1 MDHEE
6 GGGGH
11 DSSERWLVSYADF
24 ITLLFALFVLLY
36 ALSMQSSDQ
45 VNRAWVAM
53 ATGVSNRPHRG
64 GTRPE
69 LGETARGGASL
80 SEHASKMLTAMRRKL
95 DQAISNF
102 ANSGVTTK
110 IDNRGLVISLA
121 AARFF
126 ASGEADITPSQLP
139 VLAAVAQQIDHQ
151 PNLFEIDGFTDPV
164 PIHDSHFRDNWEL
177 STARAATVL
186 RYLIANTAIAPDQLV
201 LAGYGPYRAVAD
213 NSTEDGRAMNRRVEI
228 VVGPPDEKNGN

>member
-1 MDHEE
+1 MEHEE

-53 ATGVSNRPHRG
+53 ATGVGVRPHRG
-64 GTRPE
+64 GSRPE
-69 LGETARGGASL
+69 LGETARGGDSL
-80 SEHASKMLTAMRRKL
+80 SETTRKLLTATRGKL
-95 DQAISNF
+95 ERAIANF

-110 IDNRGLVISLA
+110 IDSRGLIISLA

-126 ASGEADITPSQLP
+126 ASGEADIAPEQLP
-139 VLAAVAQQIDHQ
+139 VLAAVARQIDHQ
-151 PNLFEIDGFTDPV
+151 PNYFEIDGFTDPV
-164 PIHDSHFRDNWEL
+164 PIHDGRFRDNWEL

-186 RYLIANTAIAPDQLV
+186 RYLIANTAIAPEQFV
-201 LAGYGPYRAVAD
+201 LAGYGPYRAIAD
-213 NSTEDGRAMNRRVEI
+213 NATEAGRAINRRVEI
-228 VVGPPDEKNGN
+228 VVRPRDDQNGN

>member
-53 ATGVSNRPHRG
+53 ATGVGMRPHRG
-64 GTRPE
+64 GLRPE
-69 LGETARGGASL
+69 LGGTARGGSST
-80 SEHASKMLTAMRRKL
+80 SERSDPMLTATRQRL
-95 DQAISNF
+95 DQLLSQF
-102 ANSGVTTK
+102 PNSGVTTK
-110 IDNRGLVISLA
+110 LDSRGLIISLS

-126 ASGEADITPSQLP
+126 ASGEADIAPEQIP
-139 VLAAVAQQIDHQ
+139 VLAAVCKHIDHLSN
-151 PNLFEIDGFTDPV
+151 PIEIDGFTDPV
-164 PIHDSHFRDNWEL
+164 PIHDGRFRDNWEL
-177 STARAATVL
+177 SAARAATVL
-186 RYLIANTAIAPDQLV
+186 RYLIANTALAPEQLV
-201 LAGYGPYRAVAD
+201 LAGYGPYRAIAD
-213 NSTEDGRAMNRRVEI
+213 NSTEAGRAINRRVEI
-228 VVGPPDEKNGN
+228 VLRPPEETNGN